1 MQEFREYVKSLKRK
15 IKGNKDETLFVCI
28 GNDKII
34 WDSIG
39 PLVGTYL
46 KERIG
51 EKKVLGD
58 ISHNICDRKDL
69 IYYYPRMKNK
79 FIVAIDSA
87 ISNEGLN
94 ENGEIFVGNDPIILG
109 LGMNKNKGIIGDISI
124 KAGISNINKIG
135 KQEVKLISETIG
147 RGICYWYK
155 N

>member
-1 MQEFREYVKSLKRK
+1 MQEFREYVNNLKRK
-15 IKGNKDETLFVCI
+15 IKGSKEETLFVCI
-28 GNDKII
+28 GNGKII

-58 ISHNICDRKDL
+58 ISHNICDKKDL

-79 FIVAIDSA
+79 FIIAIDSA
-87 ISNEGLN
+87 ISNKGV
-94 ENGEIFVGNDPIILG
+94 NGEIFVGNGPIIMG
-109 LGMNKNKGIIGDISI
+109 LGMNRNKGRIGDISI
-124 KAGISNINKIG
+124 KAGISDIEKIS
-135 KQEVKLISETIG
+135 KRDVKIISETIG